1 MLPFKIPSGIDQI
14 IVFTPSGTDVLR
26 RFNSHLQACRGMGTA
41 RHAISPI
48 KVAWNK
54 TVEDA
59 HLMNIEDYC
68 RLIGPLFHEEL
79 SEVILLKEEIFPR
92 CCIAPASLENIYVP
106 MDFEWR
112 EEEGVKTF
120 IVKQRR
126 KVTIQRHTRLIT

>member
-1 MLPFKIPSGIDQI
+1 MLPFKIPSGIEQV
-14 IVFTPSGTDVLR
+14 IVFAPTRKDLTK
-26 RFNSHLQACRGMGTA
+26 RFNSNMKACIGMGTA
-41 RHAISPI
+41 RHPILPI
-48 KVAWNK
+48 KVVWNEAM
-54 TVEDA
+54 EDA
-59 HLMNIEDYC
+59 YLFDVQDYC

-92 CCIAPASLENIYVP
+92 CFIAPASLENIYVP

-120 IVKQRR
+120 IVKQRG